1 MGIEYEKV
9 GGKKNYDL
17 LQEANII
24 QLEQQLPQIEE
35 YIQASN
41 GTSTGSAT
49 ETTDQNKGTFTQEE
63 VANLLKDAY
72 VEGNV
77 DADIVF
83 IEYSDME
90 CPFCIRQEVETK
102 PYDAIQAQFPDLVSH
117 VFKNNR

>member
-41 GTSTGSAT
+41 GTNTGSAT